1 MEKFSHLTEIL
12 DGMKTDI
19 EKFYDKGQNAAG
31 TRLRKSLNELR
42 KKAAEIR
49 KDIQGR
55 KIQKENRRKIIFI
68 FFIFKSGI

>member
-1 MEKFSHLTEIL
+1 MEKFGNLNEIL

-19 EKFYDKGQNAAG
+19 EKFYEKGQNAAG

-49 KDIQGR
+49 KDIQEERAKR
-55 KIQKENRRKIIFI
+55 KTEGK
-68 FFIFKSGI
+68 

>member
-42 KKAAEIR
+42 KKAADIR
-49 KDIQGR
+49 KDIQDERSKR
-55 KIQKENRRKIIFI
+55 KTEGK
-68 FFIFKSGI
+68 